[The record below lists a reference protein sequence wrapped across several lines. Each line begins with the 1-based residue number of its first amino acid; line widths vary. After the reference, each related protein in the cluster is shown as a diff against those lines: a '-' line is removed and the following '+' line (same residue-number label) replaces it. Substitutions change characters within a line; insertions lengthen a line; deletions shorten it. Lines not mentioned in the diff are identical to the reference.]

1 MSTPIYKV
9 SDGSTITFKNVGLL
23 LQATLVT
30 PGGQVFNG
38 LPKNSLPATL
48 AHEIMLTHNIIDP
61 NSGEPLT
68 YTIEGSQDSSIENSK
83 GNNYVYT
90 ISRKTMLAV
99 TDETALN
106 TAKINNEIASENNK
120 TLNST
125 LESQLPP
132 DVKLVNIV
140 NNQKETIKKRLI
152 PFIIGL
158 LSAFGTSVISA
169 IQSGISLEDL
179 KNLISC
185 PSSAEINR
193 LLQQRNKLVNQ
204 INGIYN
210 IIKGLTTL
218 NTLQGKILIAVTVG
232 INAIALIPPGTTPGS
247 SIIAYGVLSKT
258 LEKTQTVDN
267 TITLSLASF
276 GVFLGLIIKLLNN
289 LDFLLQTCAQN
300 NDMDFEQIN
309 DEINAL
315 ANPTIVATQNDNTNT
330 YKGFTLGVKIDETN
344 ESRYIRRYAVAQNKQ
359 GVDILRTESSFASD
373 PAVLISQLKF
383 IIDSNP
389 SITAE

>member
-140 NNQKETIKKRLI
+140 NN
-152 PFIIGL
+152 
-158 LSAFGTSVISA
+158 
-169 IQSGISLEDL
+169 
-179 KNLISC
+179 
-185 PSSAEINR
+185 
-193 LLQQRNKLVNQ
+193 
-204 INGIYN
+204 
-210 IIKGLTTL
+210 
-218 NTLQGKILIAVTVG
+218 
-232 INAIALIPPGTTPGS
+232 
-247 SIIAYGVLSKT
+247 
-258 LEKTQTVDN
+258 
-267 TITLSLASF
+267 
-276 GVFLGLIIKLLNN
+276 
-289 LDFLLQTCAQN
+289 
-300 NDMDFEQIN
+300 
-309 DEINAL
+309 
-315 ANPTIVATQNDNTNT
+315 
-330 YKGFTLGVKIDETN
+330 
-344 ESRYIRRYAVAQNKQ
+344 
-359 GVDILRTESSFASD
+359 
-373 PAVLISQLKF
+373 
-383 IIDSNP
+383 
-389 SITAE
+389 